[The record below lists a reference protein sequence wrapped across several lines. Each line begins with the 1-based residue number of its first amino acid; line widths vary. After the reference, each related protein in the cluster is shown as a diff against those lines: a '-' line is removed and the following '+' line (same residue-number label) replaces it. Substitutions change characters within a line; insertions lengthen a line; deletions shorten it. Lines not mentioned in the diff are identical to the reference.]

1 MRPRLSPGPWVEVV
15 ATVLLAVAAVL
26 TAWCGYQATRWNGEQ
41 AKTASAVAAT
51 RFQATQSADL
61 ANAQTQVDVAT
72 FTQWVNAYA
81 VDDQQLATFYLDRF
95 RPEFKPAVDAWIA
108 LRPLKN
114 PDAPLTPFQ
123 MDEYHVEAAAQAK
136 ELDKQADVLGAQVRT
151 DIQRASNYVLGAVL
165 CAVTLFFAGMSTRLT
180 RPSLRMVTVLV
191 GSVFFVLTLVWVLS
205 QPVSFAV

>member
-1 MRPRLSPGPWVEVV
+1 
-15 ATVLLAVAAVL
+15 VLLAVAAVL

-51 RFQATQSADL
+51 RFQATQAADL
-61 ANAQTQVDVAT
+61 ANAESQVDVAT

-81 VDDQQLATFYLDRF
+81 VGNDELANFYLDRF
-95 RPEFKPAVDAWIA
+95 RDEFKPAVDAWIA

-123 MDEYHVEAAAQAK
+123 MDQYHVASADEAKQ
-136 ELDKQADVLGAQVRT
+136 LDKQADVLGAQVRT
-151 DIQRASNYVLGAVL
+151 DIQRASNYVLGAVF

-191 GSVFFVLTLVWVLS
+191 GCGVFVLALIWVLT

>member
-1 MRPRLSPGPWVEVV
+1 
-15 ATVLLAVAAVL
+15 
-26 TAWCGYQATRWNGEQ
+26 
-41 AKTASAVAAT
+41 
-51 RFQATQSADL
+51 
-61 ANAQTQVDVAT
+61 
-72 FTQWVNAYA
+72 
-81 VDDQQLATFYLDRF
+81 
-95 RPEFKPAVDAWIA
+95 
-108 LRPLKN
+108 
-114 PDAPLTPFQ
+114 

-191 GSVFFVLTLVWVLS
+191 GSAFFVLTLVWVLS

>member
-1 MRPRLSPGPWVEVV
+1 M
-15 ATVLLAVAAVL
+15 
-26 TAWCGYQATRWNGEQ
+26 GERVRRQ
-41 AKTASAVAAT
+41 
-51 RFQATQSADL
+51 
-61 ANAQTQVDVAT
+61 
-72 FTQWVNAYA
+72 
-81 VDDQQLATFYLDRF
+81 DDQQLATFYLDRF
-95 RPEFKPAVDAWIA
+95 RPEFKPAVDAWAA

-123 MDEYHVEAAAQAK
+123 MDEYQVEAAAQAK

-191 GSVFFVLTLVWVLS
+191 GCGVFFVLTLVWVLT